1 MGLLTIIRKNR
12 QKEKEMRILFLGLDN
27 AGKTTILKK
36 LNGEDIMGISP
47 TLGFNI
53 KTFVHRQYTLNIW
66 DVGGQRTLRPYWRN
80 YFEQTDALVWVVD
93 SGDRMRM
100 NDCKEEL
107 HSLLLE
113 DRLAGAS
120 LLVFANKQDL
130 QGSMSSADI
139 RDALDLLAI
148 KSHRWKILPCSAMT
162 GENLVGGLDWVV
174 DDVAGRLYY
183 STTTE
188 DAAPRS
194 EFGTIAA
201 R

>member
-12 QKEKEMRILFLGLDN
+12 RREKEMRVLFLGLDN

-36 LNGEDIMGISP
+36 LNGEDITDVSP

-53 KTFVHRQYTLNIW
+53 KTFVHGNYTLNIW

-93 SGDRMRM
+93 SGDRLRM
-100 NDCKEEL
+100 SDCKEEL

-120 LLVFANKQDL
+120 LLVFANKQDV
-130 QGSMSSADI
+130 QGSMTEKEI
-139 RDALDLLAI
+139 EQVLDLPGI
-148 KSHRWKILPCSAMT
+148 KSHQWNIVSCSAVT
-162 GENLVGGLDWVV
+162 GHNLLEGLNWVV
-174 DDVAGRLYY
+174 GEVASRLYY
-183 STTTE
+183 STLTGSPSLPLPE
-188 DAAPRS
+188 RS
-194 EFGTIAA
+194 LTVS
-201 R
+201 

>member
-1 MGLLTIIRKNR
+1 MGLLSIIRKNR

-36 LNGEDIMGISP
+36 LNGEDIMSVSP

-53 KTFVHRQYTLNIW
+53 KTFAHGNYTLNIW

-100 NDCKEEL
+100 GDCKQEL

-130 QGSMSSADI
+130 PGSMSVAEI
-139 RDALDLLAI
+139 REALDLPSI
-148 KSHRWKILPCSAMT
+148 KSHHCKIWSCSAVT
-162 GENLVGGLDWVV
+162 GENLVEGLDWVV
-174 DDVAGRLYY
+174 GDVGDRLYY
-183 STTTE
+183 AASASTP
-188 DAAPRS
+188 AP
-194 EFGTIAA
+194 A
-201 R
+201 